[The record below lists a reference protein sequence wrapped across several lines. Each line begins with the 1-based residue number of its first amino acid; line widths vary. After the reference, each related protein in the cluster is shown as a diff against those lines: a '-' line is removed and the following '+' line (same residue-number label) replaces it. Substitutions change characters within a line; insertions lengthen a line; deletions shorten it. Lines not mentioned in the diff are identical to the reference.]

1 MKLLGKRVLIEKPV
15 RPATIGIT
23 LGEKDTQD
31 LDKEFIKKYARMNV
45 YDAGDECTKV
55 KRGDQVYIG
64 TALEH
69 AEIIDIDDK
78 LYMMVNEMSI
88 SIIWQLMNKLN
99 LKDLVQDKEALKY
112 IQSVLRDQPVTK
124 KLAAKLSRVINL
136 YDTIELD
143 LELGGESIL
152 ELDKPRLEAIIER
165 DKMLSFLNNA
175 DDI

>member
-23 LGEKDTQD
+23 LGEKDTQE
-31 LDKEFIKKYARMNV
+31 LDKEFIKKYARMTV

-55 KRGDQVYIG
+55 KKGDQVYIG

-88 SIIWQLMNKLN
+88 SIIW
-99 LKDLVQDKEALKY
+99 
-112 IQSVLRDQPVTK
+112 
-124 KLAAKLSRVINL
+124 
-136 YDTIELD
+136 
-143 LELGGESIL
+143 
-152 ELDKPRLEAIIER
+152 
-165 DKMLSFLNNA
+165 
-175 DDI
+175 